1 VLLVDAIRDACARV
15 AAEARFVAVDHERL
29 GGYADELAAAGLA
42 GAEAEPAVP
51 GDTREE
57 RAAFVLTLGT
67 INFGSGWWP
76 TLAKRPSMTGYRTI
90 EAALTERFEE
100 HGPWS
105 AAELTRIRSMELA
118 QVLGQA
124 PTHELMALYA
134 WALADLGERV
144 ERGFDGAFSHLVD
157 AAEGSATGLVELLAP
172 WASFLDVSVYEGRS
186 VPFFKRAQ
194 LVAADLAHA
203 GLAAFRDL
211 DRLTLFADNLVP
223 HVLRVDG
230 VLRYDDAL
238 AARIDASQ
246 PIEHG
251 SPEEVEIRACAVAA
265 VEGLAERTGISP
277 AVLDRALW
285 TRGQAPRYKS
295 QPRHRSRST
304 AY

>member
-15 AAEARFVAVDHERL
+15 AADARFVTVDRERL
-29 GGYADELAAAGLA
+29 EDYADAGLDE
-42 GAEAEPAVP
+42 AEAVPQAVP

-57 RAAFVLTLGT
+57 RATFVFTLGT

-76 TLAKRPSMTGYRTI
+76 TLRKRPSLTGYRTI
-90 EAALTERFEE
+90 EAGLTERFERYA
-100 HGPWS
+100 PWS
-105 AAELTRIRSMELA
+105 AAELARIRPAELA
-118 QVLGQA
+118 EVLGQE
-124 PTHELMALYA
+124 PTHDLMALYA

-144 ERGFDGAFSHLVD
+144 ERSFGGSFSHLVD
-157 AAEGSATGLVELLAP
+157 AAAGSATALVELLAP
-172 WASFLDVSVYEGRS
+172 WPSFLDVSVHEGRF

-194 LVAADLAHA
+194 LVAADLVYA
-203 GLAAFRDL
+203 GVAAFPDL

-246 PIEHG
+246 PLEHG

-265 VEGLAERTGISP
+265 VEALAERTGLSP
-277 AVLDRALW
+277 ALLDRALW
-285 TRGQAPRYKS
+285 NRGQAPRYKS
-295 QPRHRSRST
+295 RPRHRSRCT